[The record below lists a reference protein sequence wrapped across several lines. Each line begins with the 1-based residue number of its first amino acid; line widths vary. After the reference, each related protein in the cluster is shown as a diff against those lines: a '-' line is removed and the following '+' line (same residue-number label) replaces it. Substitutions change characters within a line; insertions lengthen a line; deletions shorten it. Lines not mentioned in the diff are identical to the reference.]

1 MNAAIKLICV
11 AAAITG
17 CATQPMSNDVYSA
30 AQTSTVL
37 IRTSTGLGTG
47 VVINDKCVLTVAHV
61 ADEDTV
67 EFLDWKQRVT
77 TVTRTTHDEEKD
89 IAVVCGN
96 ASLDLP
102 PVSLRSTMPQRYAEV
117 FTIGNP
123 LKNVNVLTTGRYQLN
138 GIITA
143 QTAPGNSGG
152 GVFDS
157 AGSLIGLVDAI
168 AAYDTPMGMAVF
180 PHLVS
185 IISLPDITS
194 VLDVNHISY
203 TTA

>member
-1 MNAAIKLICV
+1 MGSADLFTNLKSPIRPRPIPQALPTHCRTSYRCYCFNRQKGSVMNAAIKLICV

-143 QTAPGNSGG
+143 QTAPG
-152 GVFDS
+152 
-157 AGSLIGLVDAI
+157 
-168 AAYDTPMGMAVF
+168 
-180 PHLVS
+180 
-185 IISLPDITS
+185 
-194 VLDVNHISY
+194 
-203 TTA
+203 